1 MYNTLTVCA
10 RKFTIEINQNAEMAR
25 MTYCHFHDY
34 NQNKNIFTSIIEG
47 IEGGYYFEFLKIG
60 EQEMKE
66 RFTNLKIINVDKRA
80 AWYVNIFIIILRVN
94 TVMP

>member
-1 MYNTLTVCA
+1 MFVTISLTVCA

-25 MTYCHFHDY
+25 IARVAVIFHDY

-60 EQEMKE
+60 EQEMKQS
-66 RFTNLKIINVDKRA
+66 FTNLKIIDVDRPA
-80 AWYVNIFIIILRVN
+80 AWYVNIL
-94 TVMP
+94 